1 MNTTINSPST
11 ILAQSIQFMSTDT
24 AYLEHALIQR
34 FGHPAQPIH
43 IEQCDVDINGVT
55 YSQPLIMPIYD
66 GQLRLVQ
73 CAVLQDGQ
81 HVSIIPD
88 GLAKGFAYYGELSQ
102 DKLIIITHNLEAFFK
117 ISQTGYAVVLVLLP
131 SLCSSQSNELKA
143 YDFEQIRFVANQ
155 LAKAGYKQL
164 YMPTRPEHVNLD
176 PFQQL
181 QQDTAIKLLNQYQ
194 KIGISEFFIELLK
207 DDDVDEVKA
216 FIEVGI
222 QQLSTYEWGKLL
234 PLAQSETVVHSP
246 YPIHALPPLAREA
259 VMAIA
264 EHVQSPLAMTAQ
276 CVIGAMSHIA
286 QAKVN
291 APHPFSAHGEPCSLY
306 LLTEGQSGSRKSTSR
321 NMADKAIIQYERKQY
336 ELYRRDLEQW
346 KSGQAS
352 LNKKDRETYGAE
364 NPPPHD
370 PSTMY
375 SDITLESIAGLY
387 VDGIL
392 NNASIASDEAG
403 QFFGG
408 YTMKGDTRT
417 QAIGGYAKLFDDG
430 FVERTRSKSNLNGSG
445 RAYDVRL
452 TFNLQGQH
460 EVLSDALRD
469 PVLRGQ
475 GLLPRFLLTVPE
487 NLAGTRLQDAVYQSK
502 NANHDHRLIAYWTR
516 CEYLLDDFPLPQG
529 DQELHNGRYVIPMNE
544 QAKAIDLA
552 FYNMFEELQGK
563 GKQYEYLQAFASRAS
578 QLARRLATVFAYFE
592 GLQWIDASTLTGACE
607 VVKHSLNEWASYSE
621 VEVRTES
628 DAEKLIKWLIR
639 KCNTDKVTS
648 IPKVV
653 ALKGAP
659 SHLRKAKAFDPCL
672 NELIESSYVRLVT
685 INKTAHVELNPLLL
699 E

>member
-1 MNTTINSPST
+1 MNETTFTPKT
-11 ILAQSIQFMSTDT
+11 ILTQCTIVNPVDEE
-24 AYLEHALIQR
+24 YLNHSVITR
-34 FGHPAQPIH
+34 CGHPAQSIH
-43 IEQCDVDINGVT
+43 IDQCNVDINGVT
-55 YSQPLIMPIYD
+55 YEKPLVLPITN
-66 GQLRLVQ
+66 GQLELVQ
-73 CAVLQDGQ
+73 CAVLQDKKN
-81 HVSIIPD
+81 VAIVPD
-88 GLAKGFAYYGELSQ
+88 GLAKGFVSYG
-102 DKLIIITHNLEAFFK
+102 DFHHNKPIIVTYSLGAFFK
-117 ISQTGYAVVLVLLP
+117 IAQTGYAVALVVLP
-131 SLCSSQSNELKA
+131 NLCAAKKITLKPF
-143 YDFEQIRFVANQ
+143 DFEQIQFVINQ
-155 LAKAGYKQL
+155 LTQAGYTQL
-164 YMPTRPEHVNLD
+164 YMPVRPEHI
-176 PFQQL
+176 QL
-181 QQDTAIKLLNQYQ
+181 ESFKQLEHDTAVKLLNQYQ
-194 KIGISEFFIELLK
+194 KVGTSEFLIELSK
-207 DDDVDEVKA
+207 DDDTDEVQAYLDQVIKSLQDQWG
-216 FIEVGI
+216 ELVPLG
-222 QQLSTYEWGKLL
+222 QNETTVNST
-234 PLAQSETVVHSP
+234 

-259 VMAIA
+259 VMAIS
-264 EHVQSPLAMTAQ
+264 EHVQSPIAMTAQ

-291 APHPFSAHGEPCSLY
+291 APHPFNAHGEPCSLY

-321 NMADKAIIQYERKQY
+321 NMADRAIIQHERKQY

-352 LNKKDRETYGAE
+352 LNKKDREAYGIE

-370 PSTMY
+370 PSTLY

-445 RAYDVRL
+445 RAYDARL

-475 GLLPRFLLTVPE
+475 GFLPRFILTVPE
-487 NLAGTRLQDAVYQSK
+487 NLAGTRLQDAIYQSK

-516 CEYLLDDFPLPQG
+516 CEYLLDDCPHPQI
-529 DQELHNGRYVIPMNE
+529 DQDLHNGRYVIPMNE
-544 QAKAIDLA
+544 QAREIDLA

-563 GKQYEYLQAFASRAS
+563 GKRYEYLQAFASRAS
-578 QLARRLATVFAYFE
+578 QLARRLATIFAYFE

-621 VEVRTES
+621 IEVRTES
-628 DAEKLIKWLIR
+628 DAEKLIKNLIS
-639 KCNTDKVTS
+639 KCTKDNTNRILKS
-648 IPKVV
+648 L
-653 ALKGAP
+653 AAKGAP
-659 SHLRKAKAFDPCL
+659 SHLRKAREFDPCL
-672 NELIESSYVRLVT
+672 NELIEFNYVRLVVV
-685 INKTAHVELNPLLL
+685 NKSTYIELNPLLL